1 MNRPH
6 RLICVTSLVIFLLWI
21 SCASA
26 AAQSLKPGM
35 SGEPVYQMQLK
46 LKEFGYL
53 DGVVDGV
60 FGSLTLQAVMNFQ
73 LDNGLEP
80 DGIFGEKTKQALHVF
95 KGVSANRGKVDSRR
109 VTEVILMAKK
119 FLGVPY
125 VWAGASP
132 QGFDCS
138 GFVYYLYSKAGIR
151 LPRMADGQFTAGVS
165 VKRNELQPGDL
176 VFFSTY
182 EPGPSH
188 CGIYLGNNQFIH
200 ASSGAGEVTITPLTK
215 PYYRERYL
223 GARRVLR

>member
-1 MNRPH
+1 M
-6 RLICVTSLVIFLLWI
+6 ILLWVT
-21 SCASA
+21 CGLA
-26 AAQSLKPGM
+26 AAQPLKRGM
-35 SGEPVYQMQLK
+35 SGEAVYQMQVK

-60 FGSLTLQAVMNFQ
+60 FGSLTLQAVTSFQ

-80 DGIFGEKTKQALHVF
+80 DGVFGEQTKLALHKF
-95 KGVSANRGKVDSRR
+95 KDVPANRGKLDNRR
-109 VTEVILMAKK
+109 ATEVILMAKK
-119 FLGVPY
+119 FLGIPY
-125 VWAGASP
+125 VWAGVSP
-132 QGFDCS
+132 KGFDCS
-138 GFVYYLYSKAGIR
+138 GFVYYLYSKVGIR
-151 LPRMADGQFTAGVS
+151 LPRMADGQFAVGLS
-165 VKRNELQPGDL
+165 VDRNELQPGDL